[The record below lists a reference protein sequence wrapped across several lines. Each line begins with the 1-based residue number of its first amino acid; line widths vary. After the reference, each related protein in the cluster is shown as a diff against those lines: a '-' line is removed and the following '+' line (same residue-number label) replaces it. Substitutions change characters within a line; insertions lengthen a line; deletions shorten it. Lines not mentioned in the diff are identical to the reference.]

1 MVMLK
6 KPTPDGSEQVLI
18 IADNPMEWE
27 VIKYLYD
34 SGIVFGA
41 FMLYNFSEDK
51 NRTSNPA
58 KFMQK
63 NFPLAE
69 GFLHINVVKGYA
81 DENT

>member
-1 MVMLK
+1 MLK
-6 KPTPDGSEQVLI
+6 KPTADGGEQVLI

-34 SGIVFGA
+34 SHIVFGA
-41 FMLYNFSEDK
+41 FMLYHFSEDK
-51 NRTSNPA
+51 SKTSNPA

-69 GFLHINVVKGYA
+69 GMLHINVVKGFA
-81 DENT
+81 K